1 MTCRL
6 RSRAPHSDGPEE
18 KSWAIVIDHQAKCGR
33 LFSLCGILEVRSVV
47 PGLAKRERDEERTPC
62 RNKGPSIGGGA
73 YRR

>member
-33 LFSLCGILEVRSVV
+33 LFSLFGILEVRRVV
-47 PGLAKRERDEERTPC
+47 PGPRQTGE
-62 RNKGPSIGGGA
+62 G
-73 YRR
+73 